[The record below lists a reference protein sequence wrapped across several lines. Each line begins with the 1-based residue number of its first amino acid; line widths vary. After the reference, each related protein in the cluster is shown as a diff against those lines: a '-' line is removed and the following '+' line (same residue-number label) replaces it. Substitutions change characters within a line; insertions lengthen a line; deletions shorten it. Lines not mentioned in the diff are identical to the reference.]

1 MLLYWGTERITW
13 KTHSHFLHRVNYN
26 YIKSISKRILAKSI
40 KQIHRVLL
48 LFFRIFECFLFDKKR
63 KILILNQFWWDSN
76 TSDAYIMKEFGFFH
90 FFLSHVQ
97 GMRVDNVEM

>member
-26 YIKSISKRILAKSI
+26 YIKRAKRILAKSN

-48 LFFRIFECFLFDKKR
+48 LFSSHQNFP
-63 KILILNQFWWDSN
+63 
-76 TSDAYIMKEFGFFH
+76 MFF
-90 FFLSHVQ
+90 V
-97 GMRVDNVEM
+97 